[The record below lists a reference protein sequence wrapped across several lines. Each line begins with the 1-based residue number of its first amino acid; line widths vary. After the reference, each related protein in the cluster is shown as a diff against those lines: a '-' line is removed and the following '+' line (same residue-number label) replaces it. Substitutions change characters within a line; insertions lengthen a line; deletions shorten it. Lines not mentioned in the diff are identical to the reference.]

1 MAALLDIRLLVKDYQ
16 ALRPLRVRELSV
28 APGRVLSLAG
38 FDAAAAEIFVHLV
51 TGASLP
57 DEGDISLFGT
67 NTRHIQDAEA
77 WLHSLDGL
85 GLVSHRAVLV
95 DMLTVLQNVAMPL
108 TLEVDPLAD
117 DMRPQ
122 VEALAREAGIDES
135 LWDRPLGH
143 VDAETNLRV
152 RLARAVAPQPTLII
166 AEHPSAALPRDAVAA
181 RRRTRRG
188 DGPREK
194 RRAAHADRR
203 SRVGEPHRRRRPD
216 VEPGDRRAG
225 VGRPLHGTI
234 QAGVWRIAICHT
246 ETSRA
251 SNPGTA
257 SASSSTTAGWTGS
270 S

>member
-16 ALRPLRVRELSV
+16 GLRPLRVRELSV
-28 APGRVLSLAG
+28 SPGRALSLAG

-51 TGASLP
+51 TGAALP

-77 WLHSLDGL
+77 WLHSLDRL
-85 GLVSHRAVLV
+85 GLVSHRAVLL

-108 TLEVDPLAD
+108 TLDVDPIAD
-117 DMRPQ
+117 DMRPR

-166 AEHPSAALPRDAVAA
+166 AEHPSAALPRDAVPRVAEHVATMARERNAA
-181 RRRTRRG
+181 LLTLTADPEWVSRIGG
-188 DGPREK
+188 DVLTLNP
-194 RRAAHADRR
+194 AT
-203 SRVGEPHRRRRPD
+203 GELAS
-216 VEPGDRRAG
+216 G
-225 VGRPLHGTI
+225 GRFMERFKWVFG
-234 QAGVWRIAICHT
+234 G
-246 ETSRA
+246 
-251 SNPGTA
+251 
-257 SASSSTTAGWTGS
+257 
-270 S
+270 

>member
-1 MAALLDIRLLVKDYQ
+1 MSALLDIRLLVKDYQ

-77 WLHSLDGL
+77 WLRSLDGL

-108 TLEVDPLAD
+108 TLEIDPIAD
-117 DMRPQ
+117 YMRPQ
-122 VEALAREAGIDES
+122 VEALAREAGIAEP

-166 AEHPSAALPRDAVAA
+166 AEHPSAGLPRDAVARVADHVATMA
-181 RRRTRRG
+181 RARSAALLTLTADPEWVSRIGG
-188 DGPREK
+188 DVLTLSPATGELASGGRFMERFK
-194 RRAAHADRR
+194 R
-203 SRVGEPHRRRRPD
+203 VFG
-216 VEPGDRRAG
+216 G
-225 VGRPLHGTI
+225 
-234 QAGVWRIAICHT
+234 
-246 ETSRA
+246 
-251 SNPGTA
+251 
-257 SASSSTTAGWTGS
+257 
-270 S
+270 

>member
-16 ALRPLRVRELSV
+16 ALRPLRVRELTV
-28 APGRVLSLAG
+28 LPGRVISLAG

-95 DMLTVLQNVAMPL
+95 EMLTVLQNVAMPL
-108 TLEVDPLAD
+108 TLEVDPIAE

-122 VEALAREAGIDES
+122 VEALAREAGIAPL
-135 LWDRPLGH
+135 LWERPLGH

-152 RLARAVAPQPTLII
+152 RLARAVAAQPRLII
-166 AEHPSAALPRDAVAA
+166 AEHPSAGLPRDAVPRVAEHVA
-181 RRRTRRG
+181 TMARTRNAALVTLTADPEWVSRTGG
-188 DGPREK
+188 DVLTLSPASGELASGGRFMERFK
-194 RRAAHADRR
+194 R
-203 SRVGEPHRRRRPD
+203 VFG
-216 VEPGDRRAG
+216 G
-225 VGRPLHGTI
+225 
-234 QAGVWRIAICHT
+234 
-246 ETSRA
+246 
-251 SNPGTA
+251 
-257 SASSSTTAGWTGS
+257 
-270 S
+270 

>member
-1 MAALLDIRLLVKDYQ
+1 MAALLDIRLLVKDYE
-16 ALRPLRVRELSV
+16 ALRPLRVRELRVS
-28 APGRVLSLAG
+28 PGRVLSLTG

-108 TLEVDPLAD
+108 TLEVDPIAEDL
-117 DMRPQ
+117 RPQ
-122 VEALAREAGIDES
+122 VEALAREAGIAES

-166 AEHPSAALPRDAVAA
+166 AEHPSAGLPRDAVARVADHVAAMA
-181 RRRTRRG
+181 RARSAALLTLTADPEWVSRIGG
-188 DGPREK
+188 DVLTLSPATGELASGGRFMERFK
-194 RRAAHADRR
+194 R
-203 SRVGEPHRRRRPD
+203 VFG
-216 VEPGDRRAG
+216 G
-225 VGRPLHGTI
+225 
-234 QAGVWRIAICHT
+234 
-246 ETSRA
+246 
-251 SNPGTA
+251 
-257 SASSSTTAGWTGS
+257 
-270 S
+270 

>member
-16 ALRPLRVRELSV
+16 GLRPLRVRELSV
-28 APGRVLSLAG
+28 SPGRVLSLAG

-51 TGASLP
+51 TGAALP

-108 TLEVDPLAD
+108 TLEVDPIPG

-122 VEALAREAGIDES
+122 VEALAQEAGIAES

-152 RLARAVAPQPTLII
+152 RLARAVAPQPKLIV
-166 AEHPSAALPRDAVAA
+166 AEHPSAGLPRDAV
-181 RRRTRRG
+181 
-188 DGPREK
+188 P
-194 RRAAHADRR
+194 
-203 SRVGEPHRRRRPD
+203 
-216 VEPGDRRAG
+216 
-225 VGRPLHGTI
+225 
-234 QAGVWRIAICHT
+234 RIAEHLAT
-246 ETSRA
+246 MARARNAALLTLTADPEWVSRIGGDVLTLSPATGELA
-251 SNPGTA
+251 SG
-257 SASSSTTAGWTGS
+257 GRFMERFKRVFGG
-270 S
+270 